1 MVIYHYVEIIWIII
15 ITPNFLYDIYD
26 HEKYYPGEP
35 VNMHIQLLINIIQ
48 ENNWVITT
56 KKGKGKLPLF
66 FGNGEW
72 LITIYPPNDIMYI
85 Q

>member
-1 MVIYHYVEIIWIII
+1 MHRQELTGNYPYFDVEIAIYHYVEIIWIII

-48 ENNWVITT
+48 ENN
-56 KKGKGKLPLF
+56 
-66 FGNGEW
+66 
-72 LITIYPPNDIMYI
+72 
-85 Q
+85 